1 MVLTSAALYK
11 GEAVHAPSPLQQEPE
26 RASKRQKFKAV
37 WSEATK
43 LKWLLLRRAVDGAQ
57 APYEIAAI
65 DPHEFML
72 G

>member
-43 LKWLLLRRAVDGAQ
+43 SLVVIVKGEAVH
-57 APYEIAAI
+57 APS
-65 DPHEFML
+65 PL
-72 G
+72 